1 MIKSKKI
8 KVLIISIL
16 CILTITIGLS
26 YGYYLLNKVQENNNI
41 AGSKCFKL
49 EFSNESEAINLSNMY
64 PISDEEGKKQVPY
77 SFTITNTCDMLASY
91 TVNMEMLEGTT
102 LNSKYL
108 DVLVNNEEIKLLSTY
123 EATDTVIAN
132 STESRILTKGTLAYN
147 DSVDY
152 TVRFWMD
159 KDVEDIESMNKY
171 FSSKIV
177 VVATPSSWNSKDA
190 GYDTLHD
197 AILANE
203 YQTTPDIAK
212 TKIASKQAI
221 DVTNTAPIIN
231 WIEKT
236 GSATT
241 VTAVKPAQSVI
252 ETYNKDTGTGDK
264 TTQASDLTLNDTK
277 LRLFKA
283 KTFNS
288 DNARYSLSDPVY
300 VDPTTL
306 DYSGDTKYY
315 FLSESIY
322 YNQISQ
328 KLVTASD
335 IGGITIYQITGAT
348 KTTGTSEWNGVSYN
362 SIAYKLSATT
372 LTETELETDKS
383 DKGLY
388 QETDDY
394 GTTYYYRGN
403 VKNNIVKF
411 AGFYWQIVRING
423 DGSIRLIYDGTEKN
437 ATGENQTIG
446 TSRFNSSYTDPA
458 YVGYMYG
465 NPDGITFDEVHN
477 NTNNSTIKT
486 AVDNWYK
493 TNIADKGYSSYI
505 SNAVGFCGDRS
516 IPAGIWDTNDNG
528 DGVNNTPQTSYFGAY
543 VRYVKNVAQF
553 TCPEPSR
560 DLYTTADS
568 SIGNKAL
575 TYPVGLITYDELVF
589 AGMDQRHINKLSW
602 AYSTQ
607 HYWTMSPSYFDATK
621 GTALEWHLGNSGDLG
636 PWWSVDLSL
645 GARPV
650 INLKADVRISGGTGT
665 ANEPYVID

>member
-1 MIKSKKI
+1 MQKKKI
-8 KVLIISIL
+8 NMIVLVVSVIL
-16 CILTITIGLS
+16 MLIGLS
-26 YGYYLLNKVQENNNI
+26 YGYFFIRKNQENNNV
-41 AGSKCFKL
+41 AGSECFKL

-171 FSSKIV
+171 FASKIV
-177 VVATPSSWNSKDA
+177 VVATPSTWDSTSA
-190 GYDTLHD
+190 GYNTLHD

-203 YQTTPDIAK
+203 YQSTPEKAIEKIKAK
-212 TKIASKQAI
+212 GNPDLSQ
-221 DVTNTAPIIN
+221 TAPIIK
-231 WIEKT
+231 WVEKT
-236 GSATT
+236 GESTT
-241 VTAVKPAQSVI
+241 QQVIKPAESAIKSDAQ
-252 ETYNKDTGTGDK
+252 T
-264 TTQASDLTLNDTK
+264 SDLTDNDTK
-277 LRLFKA
+277 LKLYTT

-288 DNARYSLSDPVY
+288 NTGRYSMGGAVF
-300 VDPTTL
+300 VDPTTI
-306 DYSGDTKYY
+306 DFNGATKYY
-315 FLSESIY
+315 YQNEYIQYNMDNGKLRTISDNGSNTIY
-322 YNQISQ
+322 
-328 KLVTASD
+328 LVT
-335 IGGITIYQITGAT
+335 GVT
-348 KTTGTSEWNGVSYN
+348 KTSSTGNWNGVKYDAV
-362 SIAYKLSATT
+362 AYKLSLTQ

-388 QETDDY
+388 QAADDY

-403 VKNNIVKF
+403 VKNNIVQF

-423 DGSIRLIYDGTEKN
+423 DGSIRLMYDGTVKN
-437 ATGENQTIG
+437 ATGGDQTIG
-446 TSRFNSSYTDPA
+446 NSQFNSKYNNPA

-465 NPDGITFDEVHN
+465 NPDGTTFDEVHN
-477 NTNNSTIKT
+477 NTNNSIIKT

-493 TNIADKGYSSYI
+493 TNIVDKGFSSNV
-505 SNAVGFCGDRS
+505 SNAVGFCGDRTLRS
-516 IPAGIWDTNDNG
+516 G
-528 DGVNNTPQTSYFGAY
+528 DGVSTTQNSYFSSYKRLENNTP
-543 VRYVKNVAQF
+543 QF
-553 TCPEPSR
+553 TCPELSR
-560 DLYTTADS
+560 DLYTTAAS

-575 TYPVGLITYDELVF
+575 TYPVGLITYDELVY
-589 AGMDQRHINKLSW
+589 AGMDNRHTNKLSW

-607 HYWTMSPSYFDATK
+607 HYWTMSPSSFDATL
-621 GTALEWHLGNSGDLG
+621 GYAIEWFLNSAGNLT
-636 PWWSVDLSL
+636 PWWGVGSHL

-650 INLKADVRISGGTGT
+650 INLKSDTLITGGIGT
-665 ANEPYVID
+665 SSDPFVVN

>member
-1 MIKSKKI
+1 MQKKKI
-8 KVLIISIL
+8 NMIVLVVSVIL
-16 CILTITIGLS
+16 MLIGLS
-26 YGYYLLNKVQENNNI
+26 YGYFFIRKNQENNNV
-41 AGSKCFKL
+41 AGSECFKL

-77 SFTITNTCDMLASY
+77 SFTITNTCDMLAGY

-108 DVLVNNEEIKLLSTY
+108 DLMVNNEEIKLLSTY

-147 DSVDY
+147 DSADY

-171 FSSKIV
+171 FASKIV

-203 YQTTPDIAK
+203 YQSTPE
-212 TKIASKQAI
+212 QAI
-221 DVTNTAPIIN
+221 EKIKAKGNPDLSQTAPIIK
-231 WIEKT
+231 WVEKT
-236 GSATT
+236 GESTT
-241 VTAVKPAQSVI
+241 QQVIKPAESAIKSDAQ
-252 ETYNKDTGTGDK
+252 T
-264 TTQASDLTLNDTK
+264 SDLTDNDTK
-277 LRLFKA
+277 LKLYTT

-288 DNARYSLSDPVY
+288 NTGRYSMGGAVF
-300 VDPTTL
+300 VDPTTI
-306 DYSGDTKYY
+306 DFNGATKYY
-315 FLSESIY
+315 YQNEYIQYNMDNGKLRTISDNGSNTIY
-322 YNQISQ
+322 
-328 KLVTASD
+328 LVT
-335 IGGITIYQITGAT
+335 GVT
-348 KTTGTSEWNGVSYN
+348 KTSSTGNWNGVKYDAV
-362 SIAYKLSATT
+362 AYKLSLTQ

-388 QETDDY
+388 QAADDY

-403 VKNNIVKF
+403 VKNNIVQF

-423 DGSIRLIYDGTEKN
+423 DGSIRLMYDGTVKN
-437 ATGENQTIG
+437 ATGGDQTIG
-446 TSRFNSSYTDPA
+446 NSQFNSKYNNPA

-465 NPDGITFDEVHN
+465 NPDGTTFDEVHN
-477 NTNNSTIKT
+477 NTNNSIIKT

-493 TNIADKGYSSYI
+493 TNIVDKGFSSNV
-505 SNAVGFCGDRS
+505 SNAVGFCGDRTLRS
-516 IPAGIWDTNDNG
+516 G
-528 DGVNNTPQTSYFGAY
+528 DGVSTTQNSYFSSYKRLENNTP
-543 VRYVKNVAQF
+543 QF
-553 TCPEPSR
+553 TCPELSR
-560 DLYTTADS
+560 DLYTTAAS

-575 TYPVGLITYDELVF
+575 TYPVGLITYDELVY
-589 AGMDQRHINKLSW
+589 AGMDNRHTNKLSW

-607 HYWTMSPSYFDATK
+607 HYWTMSPSSFDATL
-621 GTALEWHLGNSGDLG
+621 GYAIEWFLNSAGNLT
-636 PWWSVDLSL
+636 PWWGVGSHL

-650 INLKADVRISGGTGT
+650 INLKSDTLITGGIGT
-665 ANEPYVID
+665 SSDPFVVN

>member
-147 DSVDY
+147 DSADY

-177 VVATPSSWNSKDA
+177 VVAIPSTWDSTSA
-190 GYDTLHD
+190 GYNTLHD

-203 YQTTPDIAK
+203 YQSTPEKAIEKIKAK
-212 TKIASKQAI
+212 GNPDLSQ
-221 DVTNTAPIIN
+221 TAPIIK
-231 WIEKT
+231 WVEKT
-236 GSATT
+236 GESTT
-241 VTAVKPAQSVI
+241 QQVIKPAESAIKSDAQ
-252 ETYNKDTGTGDK
+252 T
-264 TTQASDLTLNDTK
+264 SDLTDNDTK
-277 LRLFKA
+277 LKLYIT

-288 DNARYSLSDPVY
+288 NTGRYSMGGAVF
-300 VDPTTL
+300 VDPTTI
-306 DYSGDTKYY
+306 DFNGATKYY
-315 FLSESIY
+315 YQNEYIQYNMDNGKLRTISDNGSNTIY
-322 YNQISQ
+322 
-328 KLVTASD
+328 LVT
-335 IGGITIYQITGAT
+335 GVT
-348 KTTGTSEWNGVSYN
+348 KTSSTGNWNGVKYDAV
-362 SIAYKLSATT
+362 AYKLSLTQ

-388 QETDDY
+388 QAADDY

-403 VKNNIVKF
+403 VKNNIVQF

-423 DGSIRLIYDGTEKN
+423 DGSIRLMYDGIVKN
-437 ATGENQTIG
+437 ATGGDQTIG
-446 TSRFNSSYTDPA
+446 NSQFNSKYNNPA

-465 NPDGITFDEVHN
+465 NPDGTTFDEVHN
-477 NTNNSTIKT
+477 NTNNSIIKT

-493 TNIADKGYSSYI
+493 TNIVDKGFSSNV
-505 SNAVGFCGDRS
+505 SNAIGFCGDRTLRS
-516 IPAGIWDTNDNG
+516 G
-528 DGVNNTPQTSYFGAY
+528 DGVSTTQNSYFSSY
-543 VRYVKNVAQF
+543 KRFENNMPQF

-575 TYPVGLITYDELVF
+575 TYPVGLITYDELVY
-589 AGMDQRHINKLSW
+589 AGMDNRHTNKLSW

-607 HYWTMSPSYFDATK
+607 HYWTMSPSSFDATL
-621 GTALEWHLGNSGDLG
+621 GYVIEWFLNSAGSLT
-636 PWWSVDLSL
+636 PWWGVGSHL

-650 INLKADVRISGGTGT
+650 INLKSDTLITGGIGT
-665 ANEPYVID
+665 SSDPFIVH

>member
-1 MIKSKKI
+1 MQKKKVNMI
-8 KVLIISIL
+8 VLVVSVIL
-16 CILTITIGLS
+16 MLIGLS
-26 YGYYLLNKVQENNNI
+26 YGYFFIRKNQENNNV
-41 AGSKCFKL
+41 AGSECFKL

-77 SFTITNTCDMLASY
+77 SFTITNTCGMLASY

-171 FSSKIV
+171 FASKIV
-177 VVATPSSWNSKDA
+177 VVATPSTWDSTSA
-190 GYDTLHD
+190 GYNTLHD

-203 YQTTPDIAK
+203 YQSTPEKAIEKIKAK
-212 TKIASKQAI
+212 GNPDLSQ
-221 DVTNTAPIIN
+221 TAPIIK
-231 WIEKT
+231 WVEKT
-236 GSATT
+236 GESTT
-241 VTAVKPAQSVI
+241 QQVIKPAESAIKSDAQ
-252 ETYNKDTGTGDK
+252 T
-264 TTQASDLTLNDTK
+264 SDLTDNDTK
-277 LRLFKA
+277 LKLYTT

-288 DNARYSLSDPVY
+288 NTGRYSMGEAVF
-300 VDPTTL
+300 VDPTTI
-306 DYSGDTKYY
+306 DFNGATKYY
-315 FLSESIY
+315 YQNEYIQYNMDNGKLRTISDNGSNTIY
-322 YNQISQ
+322 
-328 KLVTASD
+328 LVT
-335 IGGITIYQITGAT
+335 GVT
-348 KTTGTSEWNGVSYN
+348 KTSSTGNWNGVKYDAV
-362 SIAYKLSATT
+362 AYKLSLTQ

-388 QETDDY
+388 QAADDY

-403 VKNNIVKF
+403 VKNNIVQF

-423 DGSIRLIYDGTEKN
+423 DGSIRLMYDGTVKN
-437 ATGENQTIG
+437 ATGGDQTIG
-446 TSRFNSSYTDPA
+446 NSQFNSKYNNPA

-465 NPDGITFDEVHN
+465 NPDGTTFDKVHN
-477 NTNNSTIKT
+477 NTNNSIIKT

-493 TNIADKGYSSYI
+493 TNIVDKGFSSNV
-505 SNAVGFCGDRS
+505 SNVVGFCGDRTLRS
-516 IPAGIWDTNDNG
+516 G
-528 DGVNNTPQTSYFGAY
+528 DGVSTTQNSYFSSYKRLENNTP
-543 VRYVKNVAQF
+543 QF

-560 DLYTTADS
+560 DLYTTAAS

-575 TYPVGLITYDELVF
+575 TYPVGLITYDELVY
-589 AGMDQRHINKLSW
+589 AGMDNRHTNKLSW

-607 HYWTMSPSYFDATK
+607 HYWTMSPSSFDATL
-621 GTALEWHLGNSGDLG
+621 GYAIELFLNSAGSLTPWWGVGSHLG
-636 PWWSVDLSL
+636 V
-645 GARPV
+645 RPV
-650 INLKADVRISGGTGT
+650 INLKSDTLITGGIGT
-665 ANEPYVID
+665 SSDPFVVN

>member
-1 MIKSKKI
+1 MQKKKVNMI
-8 KVLIISIL
+8 VLVVSVIL
-16 CILTITIGLS
+16 MLIGLS
-26 YGYYLLNKVQENNNI
+26 YGYFFIRKNQENNNV
-41 AGSKCFKL
+41 AGSECFKL

-77 SFTITNTCDMLASY
+77 SFTITNTCDMLAGY

-108 DVLVNNEEIKLLSTY
+108 DLMVNNEEIKLLSTY

-177 VVATPSSWNSKDA
+177 VVATPSTWDSTSA
-190 GYDTLHD
+190 GYNTLHD

-203 YQTTPDIAK
+203 YQSTPEKAIEKIKAK
-212 TKIASKQAI
+212 GNPDLSQ
-221 DVTNTAPIIN
+221 TAPIIK
-231 WIEKT
+231 WVEKT
-236 GSATT
+236 GESTT
-241 VTAVKPAQSVI
+241 QQVIKPAESAIKSDAQ
-252 ETYNKDTGTGDK
+252 T
-264 TTQASDLTLNDTK
+264 SDLTDNDTK
-277 LRLFKA
+277 LKLYTT

-288 DNARYSLSDPVY
+288 NTGRYSMGGAVF
-300 VDPTTL
+300 VDPTTI
-306 DYSGDTKYY
+306 DFNGATKYY
-315 FLSESIY
+315 YQNEYIQYNMDNGKLRTISDNGSNTIY
-322 YNQISQ
+322 
-328 KLVTASD
+328 LVT
-335 IGGITIYQITGAT
+335 GVT
-348 KTTGTSEWNGVSYN
+348 KTSSTGNWNGVKYDAV
-362 SIAYKLSATT
+362 AYKLSLTQ

-388 QETDDY
+388 QAADDY

-403 VKNNIVKF
+403 VKNNIVQF

-423 DGSIRLIYDGTEKN
+423 DGSIRLMYDGTVKN
-437 ATGENQTIG
+437 ATGGDQTIG
-446 TSRFNSSYTDPA
+446 NSQFNSKYNNPA

-465 NPDGITFDEVHN
+465 NPDGTTFDEVHN
-477 NTNNSTIKT
+477 NTNNSIIKT

-493 TNIADKGYSSYI
+493 TNIVDKGFSSNV
-505 SNAVGFCGDRS
+505 SNAVGFCGDRTLRS
-516 IPAGIWDTNDNG
+516 G
-528 DGVNNTPQTSYFGAY
+528 DGVSTTQNSYFSSYKRLENNTP
-543 VRYVKNVAQF
+543 QF
-553 TCPEPSR
+553 TCPELSR
-560 DLYTTADS
+560 DLYTTAAS

-575 TYPVGLITYDELVF
+575 TYPVGLITYDELVY
-589 AGMDQRHINKLSW
+589 AGMDNRHTNKLSW

-607 HYWTMSPSYFDATK
+607 HYWTMSPSSFDATL
-621 GTALEWHLGNSGDLG
+621 GYAIEWFLNSAGNLT
-636 PWWSVDLSL
+636 PWWGVGSHL

-650 INLKADVRISGGTGT
+650 INLKSDTLITGGIGT
-665 ANEPYVID
+665 SSDPFVVN

>member
-1 MIKSKKI
+1 MQKKKVNMI
-8 KVLIISIL
+8 VLVVSVIL
-16 CILTITIGLS
+16 MLIGLS
-26 YGYYLLNKVQENNNI
+26 YGYFFIRKNQENNNL
-41 AGSKCFKL
+41 AGSECFKL

-77 SFTITNTCDMLASY
+77 SFTITNTCDMLAGY

-147 DSVDY
+147 DSADY

-171 FSSKIV
+171 FASKIV
-177 VVATPSSWNSKDA
+177 VTAQPSNYSPKEA

-203 YQTTPDIAK
+203 YQTTPE
-212 TKIASKQAI
+212 QAI
-221 DVTNTAPIIN
+221 EKIKAKGNPDLSQTAPIIK
-231 WIEKT
+231 WVEKT
-236 GSATT
+236 GESTT
-241 VTAVKPAQSVI
+241 QQVIKPAESAIKSDAQ
-252 ETYNKDTGTGDK
+252 T
-264 TTQASDLTLNDTK
+264 SDLTDNDTK
-277 LRLFKA
+277 LKLYTT

-288 DNARYSLSDPVY
+288 NTGRYSMGGAIF
-300 VDPTTL
+300 VDPTTI
-306 DYSGDTKYY
+306 DFNGATKYY
-315 FLSESIY
+315 YQNEYIQYNMDNGKLRTISDNGSNTIY
-322 YNQISQ
+322 
-328 KLVTASD
+328 LVT
-335 IGGITIYQITGAT
+335 GVT
-348 KTTGTSEWNGVSYN
+348 KTSSTGNWNGVKYDAV
-362 SIAYKLSATT
+362 AYKLSLTQ

-388 QETDDY
+388 QAADDY

-403 VKNNIVKF
+403 VKNNIVQF

-423 DGSIRLIYDGTEKN
+423 DGSIRLMYDGTVKN
-437 ATGENQTIG
+437 ATGGDQTIG
-446 TSRFNSSYTDPA
+446 NSQFNSKYNNPA

-465 NPDGITFDEVHN
+465 NPDGTTFDEVHN
-477 NTNNSTIKT
+477 NTNNSIIKT

-493 TNIADKGYSSYI
+493 TNIVDKGFSSNV
-505 SNAVGFCGDRS
+505 SNAIGFCGDRTLRS
-516 IPAGIWDTNDNG
+516 G
-528 DGVNNTPQTSYFGAY
+528 DGVSTTQNSYFSSY
-543 VRYVKNVAQF
+543 KRFENNMPQF

-575 TYPVGLITYDELVF
+575 TYPVGLITYDELVY
-589 AGMDQRHINKLSW
+589 AGMDNRHTNKLSW
-602 AYSTQ
+602 AYTTQ
-607 HYWTMSPSYFDATK
+607 HYWTMSPSSFDATL
-621 GTALEWHLGNSGDLG
+621 GYAIEWFLNSAGSLT
-636 PWWSVDLSL
+636 PWWGVGSHL

-650 INLKADVRISGGTGT
+650 INLKSDTLITGGIGT
-665 ANEPYVID
+665 SSDPFIVH

>member
-1 MIKSKKI
+1 MQKKKVNMI
-8 KVLIISIL
+8 VLVVSVIL
-16 CILTITIGLS
+16 MLIGLS
-26 YGYYLLNKVQENNNI
+26 YGYFFIRKNQKNNNV
-41 AGSKCFKL
+41 AGSECFKL

-147 DSVDY
+147 DSADY

-171 FSSKIV
+171 FASKIV
-177 VVATPSSWNSKDA
+177 VVATPSTWDSTSA
-190 GYDTLHD
+190 GYNTLHD

-203 YQTTPDIAK
+203 YQSTPEKAIEKIKAK
-212 TKIASKQAI
+212 GNPDLSQ
-221 DVTNTAPIIN
+221 TAPIIK
-231 WIEKT
+231 WVEKT
-236 GSATT
+236 GESTT
-241 VTAVKPAQSVI
+241 QQVIKPAESTIKSDAQ
-252 ETYNKDTGTGDK
+252 T
-264 TTQASDLTLNDTK
+264 SDLTDNDTK
-277 LRLFKA
+277 LKLYTT

-288 DNARYSLSDPVY
+288 NTGRYSMGEAVF
-300 VDPTTL
+300 VDPTTI
-306 DYSGDTKYY
+306 DFNGATKYY
-315 FLSESIY
+315 YQNEYIQYNMDNGKLRTISDNGSNTIY
-322 YNQISQ
+322 
-328 KLVTASD
+328 LVT
-335 IGGITIYQITGAT
+335 GVT
-348 KTTGTSEWNGVSYN
+348 KTSSTGNWNGVKYDAV
-362 SIAYKLSATT
+362 AYKLSLTQ

-388 QETDDY
+388 QAADDY

-403 VKNNIVKF
+403 VKNNIVQF

-423 DGSIRLIYDGTEKN
+423 DGSIRLMYDGTVKN
-437 ATGENQTIG
+437 ATGGDQTIG
-446 TSRFNSSYTDPA
+446 NSQFNSKYNNPA

-465 NPDGITFDEVHN
+465 NPDGTTFDEVHN
-477 NTNNSTIKT
+477 NTNNSIIKT

-493 TNIADKGYSSYI
+493 TNIVDKGFSSNV
-505 SNAVGFCGDRS
+505 SNAVGFCGDRTLRS
-516 IPAGIWDTNDNG
+516 G
-528 DGVNNTPQTSYFGAY
+528 DGVSTTQNSYFSSYKRLENNTP
-543 VRYVKNVAQF
+543 QF
-553 TCPEPSR
+553 TCPELSR
-560 DLYTTADS
+560 DLYTTAAS

-575 TYPVGLITYDELVF
+575 TYPVGLITYDELVY
-589 AGMDQRHINKLSW
+589 AGMDNRHTNKLSW

-607 HYWTMSPSYFDATK
+607 HYWTMSPSSFDATL
-621 GTALEWHLGNSGDLG
+621 GYAIEWFLNSAGNLT
-636 PWWSVDLSL
+636 PWWGVGSHL

-650 INLKADVRISGGTGT
+650 INLKSDTLITGGIGT
-665 ANEPYVID
+665 SSDPFVVN

>member
-1 MIKSKKI
+1 MQKKKI
-8 KVLIISIL
+8 NMIVLVVSVIL
-16 CILTITIGLS
+16 MLIGLS
-26 YGYYLLNKVQENNNI
+26 YGYFFIRKNQENNNV
-41 AGSKCFKL
+41 AGSECFKL

-147 DSVDY
+147 DSADY

-171 FSSKIV
+171 FASKIV
-177 VVATPSSWNSKDA
+177 VVATPSTWDSTSA
-190 GYDTLHD
+190 GYNTLHD

-203 YQTTPDIAK
+203 YQSTPEKAIEKIKAK
-212 TKIASKQAI
+212 GNPDLSQ
-221 DVTNTAPIIN
+221 TAPIIK
-231 WIEKT
+231 WVEKT
-236 GSATT
+236 GESTT
-241 VTAVKPAQSVI
+241 QQVIKPAESTIKSDAQ
-252 ETYNKDTGTGDK
+252 T
-264 TTQASDLTLNDTK
+264 SDLTDNDTK
-277 LRLFKA
+277 LKLYTT

-288 DNARYSLSDPVY
+288 NTGRYSMGGAVF
-300 VDPTTL
+300 VDPTTI
-306 DYSGDTKYY
+306 DFNGATKYY
-315 FLSESIY
+315 YQNEYIQYNMDNGKLRTISDNGSNTIY
-322 YNQISQ
+322 
-328 KLVTASD
+328 LVT
-335 IGGITIYQITGAT
+335 GVT
-348 KTTGTSEWNGVSYN
+348 KTSSTGNWNGVKYDAV
-362 SIAYKLSATT
+362 AYKLSLTQ

-388 QETDDY
+388 QAADDY

-403 VKNNIVKF
+403 VKNNIVRF

-423 DGSIRLIYDGTEKN
+423 DGSIRLMYDGTVKN
-437 ATGENQTIG
+437 ATGGDQTIG
-446 TSRFNSSYTDPA
+446 NSQFNSKYNNPA

-465 NPDGITFDEVHN
+465 NPDGTTFDEVHN
-477 NTNNSTIKT
+477 NTNNSIIKT

-493 TNIADKGYSSYI
+493 TNIVDKGFSSNV
-505 SNAVGFCGDRS
+505 SNAIGFCGDRTLRS
-516 IPAGIWDTNDNG
+516 G
-528 DGVNNTPQTSYFGAY
+528 DGVSTTQNSYFSSY
-543 VRYVKNVAQF
+543 KRFENNMPQF

-575 TYPVGLITYDELVF
+575 TYPVGLITYDELVY
-589 AGMDQRHINKLSW
+589 AGMDNRHTNKLSW

-607 HYWTMSPSYFDATK
+607 HYWTMSPSSFDATL
-621 GTALEWHLGNSGDLG
+621 GYAIEWFLNSAGSLT
-636 PWWSVDLSL
+636 PWWGVGSHL

-665 ANEPYVID
+665 ANEPYVIN